1 MTFSCAC
8 EIAPHSRADSLL
20 ARNVC
25 LGFSLSCGNVVIMA
39 RVVQRRHVGGN
50 QLGGRPEYRDMLV
63 RLGRGF
69 FGSKHPAGEH
79 AL

>member
-1 MTFSCAC
+1 
-8 EIAPHSRADSLL
+8 
-20 ARNVC
+20 
-25 LGFSLSCGNVVIMA
+25 MA